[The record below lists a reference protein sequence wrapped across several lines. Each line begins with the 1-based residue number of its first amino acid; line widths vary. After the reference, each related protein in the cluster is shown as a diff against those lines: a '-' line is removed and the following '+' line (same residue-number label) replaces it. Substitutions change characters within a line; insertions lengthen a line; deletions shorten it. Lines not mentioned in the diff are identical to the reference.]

1 MAEGTWSDSENDAIV
16 ADYFDMLADD
26 ICGRRYN
33 KAEHNRALQ
42 TEIGRSRG
50 SIEFKHCNISAALL
64 GFAQPII
71 TGYLPRYNIQD
82 SLKEAIDRWLR
93 KNPEWVERLPRAS
106 HTTGMAER
114 RPLFAGV
121 PPTLRNAPPSEEE
134 EHVRAIARHFD
145 VAARDERNRALG
157 RAGEELALDHERD
170 KLRRAGRGDLARQ
183 VVWTSKEEGDG
194 AGYDIASFTP
204 EGRPRLL
211 EVKTTNGPD
220 RTPFHISRNE
230 IRVADERRGEWHLF
244 RLYNFAREPGLFELR
259 PPLED
264 HVTLTATS
272 FRAGFD

>member
-1 MAEGTWSDSENDAIV
+1 MAEGPWSDEENDAIV
-16 ADYFDMLADD
+16 ADYFGMLADD
-26 ICGRRYN
+26 ICGRRYI

-42 TEIGRSRG
+42 ASIGRSKG

-64 GFAQPII
+64 GFAQPIL

-93 KNPEWVERLPRAS
+93 KNPEWIEHLPRARRAS
-106 HTTGMAER
+106 GLAER

-121 PPTLRNAPPSEEE
+121 PPTLRNAPPSDEEE
-134 EHVRAIARHFD
+134 QVRAIARQFN

-157 RAGEELALDHERD
+157 RAGEELALDHERST
-170 KLRRAGRGDLARQ
+170 LRSAGRGDLARQ
-183 VVWTSKEEGDG
+183 VVWTSREEGDG

-220 RTPFHISRNE
+220 RTPFYISENE
-230 IRVADERRGEWHLF
+230 LRVAKARREDWHLF
-244 RLYNFAREPGLFELR
+244 RLHNFAREPGLFELR

-264 HVTLTATS
+264 HVSLTATS

>member
-1 MAEGTWSDSENDAIV
+1 MAEGPWTDQENDAIV

-26 ICGRRYN
+26 LCGRAYN
-33 KAEHNRALQ
+33 KAAHNRGLQ
-42 TEIGRSRG
+42 AETGRSRG

-71 TGYLPRYNIQD
+71 RGYLPRYNIQD
-82 SLKEAIDRWLR
+82 SLKEAIDRWLI
-93 KNPEWVERLPRAS
+93 KNPEWAERLPRTPHAA
-106 HTTGMAER
+106 GMAEP

-121 PPTLRNAPPSEEE
+121 PPTLRNAPPSEEDE
-134 EHVRAIARHFD
+134 QLRAIARHFD

-157 RAGEELALDHERD
+157 KAGEELALEHERGN
-170 KLRRAGRGDLARQ
+170 LRRAGRADLAKQ
-183 VVWTSKEEGDG
+183 VVWTSHEEGDG

-220 RTPFHISRNE
+220 RTPFYISQNE
-230 IRVADERRGEWHLF
+230 ISVANARRYEWHLF
-244 RLYNFAREPGLFELR
+244 RLYNFAREPELFELR
-259 PPLED
+259 PPLEH